1 MKQTHGQAAGILDMI
16 RRAGIAAIVIA
27 ALPQAAAAHP
37 HVFVESNL
45 EILRDAQ
52 GNVTE
57 LRHVWRFDDLFS
69 SDVLL
74 NYDAN
79 GDGKLDAAE
88 LDEVG
93 RTVGSSIAEY
103 DYYTEVRSGSE
114 TDEFNPPEA
123 VMVDYVDN
131 QVLMFFSLKMKEPV
145 SLKGKPF
152 KVSVSDPTFY
162 VAMEIASD
170 AAVQVT
176 GEGAACKVQIDRPDF
191 DKLNSQSSLT
201 LTEQF
206 FADPKNASLGDDWLT
221 WVSVECP

>member
-1 MKQTHGQAAGILDMI
+1 MWRHTALSLV
-16 RRAGIAAIVIA
+16 IVL
-27 ALPQAAAAHP
+27 ALPEIAVAHP

-45 EILRDAQ
+45 EIVRNNEGA
-52 GNVTE
+52 VTE

-69 SDVLL
+69 ADVLL
-74 NYDAN
+74 NYDEN
-79 GDGKLDAAE
+79 GDGKLEPNE

-93 RTVGSSIAEY
+93 RTIGSSISEY
-103 DYYTEVRSGSE
+103 DYYTEVRSGSDN
-114 TDEFNPPEA
+114 DEFEQPEA

-131 QVLMFFSLKMKEPV
+131 QVLVFFSLKMKQPV

-162 VAMEIASD
+162 VAMEIAD
-170 AAVQVT
+170 EAAVQIT
-176 GEGAACKVQIDRPDF
+176 GNGAGCKASISRPDF
-191 DKLNSQSSLT
+191 DKLYSQNSQT

>member
-1 MKQTHGQAAGILDMI
+1 MMRKPVTAA
-16 RRAGIAAIVIA
+16 VIWA
-27 ALPQAAAAHP
+27 ALAGAAAAHP

-45 EILRDAQ
+45 EIVRDSQ
-52 GNVTE
+52 GAVTE

-69 SDVLL
+69 SDVML

-79 GDGKLDAAE
+79 GDGKLDHDE

-93 RTVGSSIAEY
+93 KTVGSSIAEY
-103 DYYTEVRSGSE
+103 DYYTEVRLG
-114 TDEFNPPEA
+114 DENPDFNPPEA

-131 QVLMFFSLKMKEPV
+131 QVLVFFSLKMKQPV

-162 VAMEIASD
+162 VAMEIAD
-170 AAVQVT
+170 EAAVQIT
-176 GEGAACKVQIDRPDF
+176 GNGAGCKASISRPDF
-191 DKLNSQSSLT
+191 DKLYSQNSQT